1 MFWHNPFH
9 RLHTKLNLILERI
22 TYNMAT
28 IEERFTTVETK
39 LNEASTEIVTEIQRL
54 RDELAAA
61 QLTPAAEAILERLE
75 TKAGELAD
83 IVPNVEP
90 PTP

>member
-1 MFWHNPFH
+1 
-9 RLHTKLNLILERI
+9 
-22 TYNMAT
+22 MAT

-39 LNEASTEIVTEIQRL
+39 LNEASTEIVAEIQRL
-54 RDELAAA
+54 REAPGT
-61 QLTPAAEAILERLE
+61 LTPEAEAILTRLE

>member
-1 MFWHNPFH
+1 
-9 RLHTKLNLILERI
+9 
-22 TYNMAT
+22 MAT

-39 LNEASTEIVTEIQRL
+39 LNEASTEIVAEIQRL

-61 QLTPAAEAILERLE
+61 QLTPEAEAILERLE